1 MNPMRW
7 RKMTWVLNI
16 WNAVFLIWLV
26 VGVSD
31 RPSEDCAN
39 DPDVLNGVISKS
51 ACEDASDVG
60 TGIGVVL
67 ILFLWFLGFIVLAL
81 AWLMTRPRHRQCPV
95 CGNDVKK
102 NRTACKSCG
111 YDFATGMRPQPT
123 VAEHLASSAPS
134 SVPPAAASGSSTTP
148 TPTTPPSEA
157 PSGSVADR
165 INRATE

>member
-16 WNAVFLIWLV
+16 WNAVFLIWLI

-39 DPDVLNGVISKS
+39 DPDVLSGVISQS

-67 ILFLWFLGFIVLAL
+67 ILVLWFLGFIVLAL

-102 NRTACKSCG
+102 GMTTCKSCG
-111 YDFATGMRPQPT
+111 YDFGATTRQSPQP
-123 VAEHLASSAPS
+123 VADQRATTATRAAPVENHPS
-134 SVPPAAASGSSTTP
+134 EPSTTAS
-148 TPTTPPSEA
+148 TPPP

-165 INRATE
+165 IKKATE

>member
-1 MNPMRW
+1 
-7 RKMTWVLNI
+7 MTWVLNI

-26 VGVSD
+26 VGLSD

-39 DPDVLNGVISKS
+39 DPDVLSGVLSQS
-51 ACEDASDVG
+51 ACENASDVG

-67 ILFLWFLGFIVLAL
+67 ILVLWFLGFIVLAL

-102 NRTACKSCG
+102 GMTTCKSCG
-111 YDFATGMRPQPT
+111 HDFAATTRQPQSVVDHRATATRAAT
-123 VAEHLASSAPS
+123 VEDHLSEP
-134 SVPPAAASGSSTTP
+134 STTAS
-148 TPTTPPSEA
+148 TPPP

-165 INRATE
+165 IRRATE